1 MILRGRRVVTG
12 GALTAAA
19 IHIENGVITAVRP
32 FEEAGAPVI
41 DEVILPGLVDTHVH
55 INEPGRTHWEGFET
69 ATRAAAAGGVT
80 TLIEMPLNS
89 IPATTTVAAYRR
101 KLEAAEGKLSVDTGF
116 WGGVVPGNT
125 KDLEGLWREG
135 VFGFKCFLAP
145 SGVDEFEHVSEADL
159 REAMPVLARLGAPL
173 LVHAELPALLTSPAG
188 ATYADWLASRP
199 PKAECAA
206 IALMVRLA
214 RETGARVHIVH
225 LSAAESLSL
234 VEESP
239 ISVETC
245 PHYLAFA
252 PDDIPDGATE
262 FKCAPPIRGGLRG
275 LVSRI
280 GMVVSDHSP
289 SPPEM
294 KCGDFR
300 SAWGGI
306 ASLELG
312 LPVMATLYDSP
323 VDLARWMAEAPA
335 SLAGLERKGRIAPG
349 YDADLVLFDPEARWT
364 VGPESLHQRH
374 KHTPYLGRKLRGRV
388 CATYLRGEKIYDDGD
403 SSGADFRRSRGRV
416 LKR

>member
-1 MILRGRRVVTG
+1 MTCARPRTIVVSSRGISWKNFCASLLPIMTTPDLIVRGLRVLSSEAKEPGP
-12 GALTAAA
+12 AA
-19 IHIENGVITAVRP
+19 IHFTHGIIMAISKFADVPPGSPV
-32 FEEAGAPVI
+32 FDAGDSV
-41 DEVILPGLVDTHVH
+41 VMPGLVDTHVH

-145 SGVDEFEHVSEADL
+145 SGVDEFEHVAEADL

-225 LSAAESLSL
+225 LS
-234 VEESP
+234 
-239 ISVETC
+239 
-245 PHYLAFA
+245 
-252 PDDIPDGATE
+252 
-262 FKCAPPIRGGLRG
+262 
-275 LVSRI
+275 
-280 GMVVSDHSP
+280 
-289 SPPEM
+289 
-294 KCGDFR
+294 
-300 SAWGGI
+300 
-306 ASLELG
+306 
-312 LPVMATLYDSP
+312 
-323 VDLARWMAEAPA
+323 
-335 SLAGLERKGRIAPG
+335 
-349 YDADLVLFDPEARWT
+349 
-364 VGPESLHQRH
+364 
-374 KHTPYLGRKLRGRV
+374 
-388 CATYLRGEKIYDDGD
+388 
-403 SSGADFRRSRGRV
+403 
-416 LKR
+416 

>member
-145 SGVDEFEHVSEADL
+145 SGVDEFERHLFGHELGALVMPGHFFQRDRLLFIAD
-159 REAMPVLARLGAPL
+159 AAVGNADAAHGAGVDHAVYPGLARRFL
-173 LVHAELPALLTSPAG
+173 
-188 ATYADWLASRP
+188 
-199 PKAECAA
+199 C
-206 IALMVRLA
+206 M
-214 RETGARVHIVH
+214 
-225 LSAAESLSL
+225 
-234 VEESP
+234 
-239 ISVETC
+239 
-245 PHYLAFA
+245 
-252 PDDIPDGATE
+252 
-262 FKCAPPIRGGLRG
+262 
-275 LVSRI
+275 
-280 GMVVSDHSP
+280 P
-289 SPPEM
+289 S
-294 KCGDFR
+294 C
-300 SAWGGI
+300 
-306 ASLELG
+306 
-312 LPVMATLYDSP
+312 
-323 VDLARWMAEAPA
+323 
-335 SLAGLERKGRIAPG
+335 
-349 YDADLVLFDPEARWT
+349 
-364 VGPESLHQRH
+364 RH
-374 KHTPYLGRKLRGRV
+374 
-388 CATYLRGEKIYDDGD
+388 
-403 SSGADFRRSRGRV
+403 F
-416 LKR
+416 